1 MTDLSK
7 SFRTCAAPGGV
18 GSGIDYTMPLEAQLA
33 LIGLAHWLASLVGL
47 ALSEATSSHT
57 FLGVSLLFIRNLL
70 WTK

>member
-33 LIGLAHWLASLVGL
+33 LIGWRIGQPSWVG
-47 ALSEATSSHT
+47 AE
-57 FLGVSLLFIRNLL
+57 
-70 WTK
+70 